1 MRPIMSGNRLYNILF
16 PIMLGSSILFLIVMI
31 FMTPVEQA
39 IDIAS
44 KGMNMNKIRQTEKTL
59 GTASVFGLK
68 DPRNLGA
75 LSVRP
80 A

>member
-39 IDIAS
+39 IDAAN
-44 KGMNMNKIRQTEKTL
+44 KGLNMNRIRQVEKTI

-68 DPRNLGA
+68 DPRNPGA
-75 LSVRP
+75 LS
-80 A
+80 AKLA